1 MGISEELI
9 ERLSSETGRL
19 LTDRAR
25 AGRRRALASI
35 ARVVVTLTRDGTTT
49 WEEHFDRPPTLG
61 RIVERPGRTFS
72 WLRSPC
78 AAGACASGFS
88 CASRRSRSSRG
99 GGFRSALLVR
109 QSW

>member
-61 RIVERPGRTFS
+61 RIVER
-72 WLRSPC
+72 
-78 AAGACASGFS
+78 AGADVFVVAV
-88 CASRRSRSSRG
+88 AMRRRSLRER
-99 GGFRSALLVR
+99 FLMRVAAE
-109 QSW
+109 